1 MDETE
6 AVRLC
11 QEGHESAFQVI
22 VERYGDVMYGT
33 AVLMTHDRALA
44 EDLVQDALMLAW
56 KGFSRFRAGSNLKA
70 WLMRILVN
78 RVISDRRRK
87 RVDEV
92 EMDASYNELV
102 EPGSTI
108 QTVIS
113 AEEAERIRAAL
124 LELPFEPRQAV
135 VLRFY
140 AGMTIPEIAETLG
153 WREGTVKSRLHRAL
167 RQLKDVLES
176 QPDPVT
182 LIAEE
187 C

>member
-1 MDETE
+1 MDETQ

-11 QEGHESAFQVI
+11 QEGDESAFQII
-22 VERYGDVMYGT
+22 VERYGDVMFGT
-33 AVLMTHDRALA
+33 AILMTRDRALA
-44 EDLVQDALMLAW
+44 EDLVQDSLLLAW
-56 KGFSRFRAGSNLKA
+56 KGIPRFTAGSNLKA

-92 EMDASYNELV
+92 EMDASYDIPV
-102 EPGSTI
+102 EPDSAA

-113 AEEAERIRAAL
+113 AQEAERIRAAL

-167 RQLKDVLES
+167 RQLRDVLET
-176 QPDPVT
+176 QPDPAT
-182 LIAEE
+182 LIVEE

>member
-1 MDETE
+1 
-6 AVRLC
+6 
-11 QEGHESAFQVI
+11 
-22 VERYGDVMYGT
+22 
-33 AVLMTHDRALA
+33 
-44 EDLVQDALMLAW
+44 
-56 KGFSRFRAGSNLKA
+56 
-70 WLMRILVN
+70 
-78 RVISDRRRK
+78 
-87 RVDEV
+87 
-92 EMDASYNELV
+92 MDASFNEPV
-102 EPGSTI
+102 EPQSAI

-124 LELPFEPRQAV
+124 SLLPFEPRQAI

-167 RQLKDVLES
+167 RQLRDLLETS
-176 QPDPVT
+176 PNPAT

>member
-1 MDETE
+1 
-6 AVRLC
+6 
-11 QEGHESAFQVI
+11 
-22 VERYGDVMYGT
+22 
-33 AVLMTHDRALA
+33 
-44 EDLVQDALMLAW
+44 MLAW
-56 KGFSRFRAGSNLKA
+56 KGLPRFRAGSNLKA
-70 WLMRILVN
+70 WMMRILVN

-92 EMDASYNELV
+92 EMDASYNEPV
-102 EPGSTI
+102 APGSAV
-108 QTVIS
+108 QAVIS

-124 LELPFEPRQAV
+124 SELPFEPRQAV

-167 RQLKDVLES
+167 KQLRDVLETQS
-176 QPDPVT
+176 DSAT

>member
-1 MDETE
+1 MDETQ
-6 AVRLC
+6 AVQLC
-11 QEGHESAFQVI
+11 QEGNESAFQVI
-22 VERYGDVMYGT
+22 VERYGDVMFGT
-33 AVLMTHDRALA
+33 AVLMTRDRALA
-44 EDLVQDALMLAW
+44 EDLVQEALLLAW
-56 KGFSRFRAGSNLKA
+56 KGLPRFRAGSNLKA
-70 WLMRILVN
+70 WLLRILVN
-78 RVISDRRRK
+78 RVISDRRRR

-92 EMDASYNELV
+92 EMDASYNEPV
-102 EPGSTI
+102 EPESAI

-124 LELPFEPRQAV
+124 SLLPFEPRQAI

-140 AGMTIPEIAETLG
+140 AGMTIPEIAEMLG

-167 RQLKDVLES
+167 RQLRDALETPAS
-176 QPDPVT
+176 PVT

>member
-1 MDETE
+1 VDETQ
-6 AVRLC
+6 AVQLC
-11 QEGHESAFQVI
+11 QEGHEAAFQVI
-22 VERYGDVMYGT
+22 VERYGNVMYGT
-33 AVLMTHDRALA
+33 AVLMTRDRALA
-44 EDLVQDALMLAW
+44 EDLVQEAFLLAW
-56 KGFSRFRAGSNLKA
+56 KGIPRFRAGSNLKA
-70 WLMRILVN
+70 WLLRILVN

-92 EMDASYNELV
+92 EMDASYNEPV
-102 EPGSTI
+102 EPESSV

-124 LELPFEPRQAV
+124 SELPFEPRQAV

-167 RQLKDVLES
+167 RQLRNVLET
-176 QPDPVT
+176 QPDPAT